1 MIPTTASI
9 PHPSLEQ
16 EYFGRETL
24 MSPKTQQMRATLDG
38 LKETGG
44 KLPQVLLNNDEQ
56 PIVMLAA
63 FMAAAGRTRTEICA
77 AVGRSPTW
85 LQNIRQQPAFKK
97 RVEDMC
103 REAGKDMVKA
113 TLEGMVLP
121 SIETLNDICQ
131 NPNERSS
138 ARVAAANSILDRFLG
153 KPVVTV
159 ESSTKLNIST
169 AASTADSVKHELE
182 QIDAEL
188 KARGVILSRS

>member
-1 MIPTTASI
+1 MIPTNASI

-24 MSPKTQQMRATLDG
+24 MSPKTQQMRATLEE

-44 KLPQVLLNNDEQ
+44 KLPQVLLSNDED
-56 PIVMLAA
+56 PVVMLAA
-63 FMAAAGRTRTEICA
+63 YMASAGKTRTEICA
-77 AVGRSPTW
+77 AVRRSPTW
-85 LQNIRQQPAFKK
+85 LQNMRKQPAFKK

-103 REAGKDMVKA
+103 KEEGRDLIKA
-113 TLEGMVLP
+113 TLEGMVIP
-121 SIETLNDICQ
+121 SIEVLNDIVQ
-131 NPNERSS
+131 NPDERGS

>member
-1 MIPTTASI
+1 MIPTMQEV

-24 MSPKTQQMRATLDG
+24 MSPKTVQMKRVVDTLT
-38 LKETGG
+38 ETGG

-63 FMAAAGRTRTEICA
+63 FMAAAGRTRSEICA

-131 NPNERSS
+131 NPNERST

-153 KPVVTV
+153 KPTQVI
-159 ESSTKLNIST
+159 ESTSKLNIST
-169 AASTADSVKHELE
+169 AASTADAVKHELA
-182 QIDAEL
+182 QIDEEL
-188 KARGVILSRS
+188 KARGVNLSRS